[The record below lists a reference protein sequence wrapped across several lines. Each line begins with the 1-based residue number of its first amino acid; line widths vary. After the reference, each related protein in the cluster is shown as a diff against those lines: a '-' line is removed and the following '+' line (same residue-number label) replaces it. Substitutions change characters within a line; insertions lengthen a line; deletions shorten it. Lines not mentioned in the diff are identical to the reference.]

1 MKKYSL
7 QKFLIAAWAISLPC
21 FAAAQADMITMPV
34 TPPGVNS
41 AAGTAHQETGPD
53 GNQKMLVWSVA
64 KIQNEPLAAQDFS
77 VGGLR
82 LGDASAKLADVLGAP
97 LTIVRGNHIDRYHFT
112 EAEATVQQNLPY
124 GKKTAAAIGVEPM
137 RTLTGLSALTVTK
150 AKLMTPRG
158 IGIGNS
164 RENVI
169 RVYGT
174 PSRVEYEPSTKTS
187 YYRYRL
193 YENEINY
200 ELTFAIHEL
209 QVKSMQLAYV
219 ALPKE
224 KHDLSFTVNT
234 PVSLLGFVPG
244 TMYREPS
251 WSEWETHLTQGENE
265 IWMHGDFGVT
275 VEGKTQKIK
284 RVFLRNTNASTD
296 KGIAIGDSLSTVTH
310 VYGEPNAIVHVG
322 DQQQTA
328 LLYYPQNLA
337 KRLYL
342 VFVLDT
348 QKDQLTD
355 IILTQG
361 RISEAAT
368 PEERY
373 GFTRKSQDKSDAQ
386 V

>member
-7 QKFLIAAWAISLPC
+7 QKFLVAACVLSLPC
-21 FAAAQADMITMPV
+21 LAAAQADMTTMPV
-34 TPPGVNS
+34 TSPGTDS
-41 AAGTAHQETGPD
+41 AAGAARQEMGPD

-64 KIQNEPLAAQDFS
+64 EIQNEPLAAQDFS

-82 LGDASAKLADVLGAP
+82 LGDDPEKATDVLGAP
-97 LTIVRGNHIDRYHFT
+97 LTIVRGNHIDRYHFKD
-112 EAEATVQQNLPY
+112 ADAAVQQGLPY
-124 GKKTAAAIGVEPM
+124 DQKTAATIGVEPT
-137 RTLTGLSALTVTK
+137 RTLTGISALAVTK

-174 PSRVEYEPSTKTS
+174 PSLIEYEPSTKTS

-193 YENEINY
+193 HENEITY

-209 QVKSMQLAYV
+209 QVKSMQLTYV
-219 ALPKE
+219 SLTKE
-224 KHDLSFTVNT
+224 KQDLSFTVST
-234 PVSLLGFVPG
+234 PASLLGFVPG

-251 WSEWETHLTQGENE
+251 WSEWETHLTQGETE

-328 LLYYPQNLA
+328 LLYYPQNFA
-337 KRLYL
+337 KRIYL

-361 RISEAAT
+361 RISQAAT

-373 GFTRKSQDKSDAQ
+373 GFTRKSQDKSEPQ

>member
-7 QKFLIAAWAISLPC
+7 QKFLIAACVLSLPC
-21 FAAAQADMITMPV
+21 LAAAQADMTTMPV
-34 TPPGVNS
+34 TSPGIDS
-41 AAGTAHQETGPD
+41 AAGAARQETGPD

-64 KIQNEPLAAQDFS
+64 EIQNEPLAAQDFS

-82 LGDASAKLADVLGAP
+82 LGDDPEKATDVLGAP
-97 LTIVRGNHIDRYHFT
+97 LTIVRGNHIDRYHF
-112 EAEATVQQNLPY
+112 EDADVTVQQDLPY
-124 GKKTAAAIGVEPM
+124 DQKTAATIGVEPT
-137 RTLTGLSALTVTK
+137 RTLTGISALTVTK
-150 AKLMTPRG
+150 AKLVTPRG

-174 PSRVEYEPSTKTS
+174 PSLVEYEPSTKTS

-193 YENEINY
+193 CENEITY

-219 ALPKE
+219 SVSKE
-224 KHDLSFTVNT
+224 KQDLSFTVNT
-234 PVSLLGFVPG
+234 PASLLGFVPG
-244 TMYREPS
+244 TMYQEPS
-251 WSEWETHLTQGENE
+251 WSEWETHLTQGETE

-284 RVFLRNTNASTD
+284 RVFLRNTNVSTD

-337 KRLYL
+337 KRIYL

-361 RISEAAT
+361 RISQAAT

-373 GFTRKSQDKSDAQ
+373 GFTRKSQDKSEPQ

>member
-1 MKKYSL
+1 MKKHRL
-7 QKFLIAAWAISLPC
+7 QKFLIAACVLSLPC
-21 FAAAQADMITMPV
+21 LVAAQADVTTMPV
-34 TPPGVNS
+34 TSPGTDS
-41 AAGTAHQETGPD
+41 AAGAARQEMGPD

-64 KIQNEPLAAQDFS
+64 EIQNEPLVAQDFS

-82 LGDASAKLADVLGAP
+82 LGDDPERLTGVLGAP
-97 LTIVRGNHIDRYHFT
+97 LTIMRGNRIDRYHFK
-112 EAEATVQQNLPY
+112 EAEATVQQSLPY
-124 GKKTAAAIGVEPM
+124 DQKTAATIDVEPI
-137 RTLTGLSALTVTK
+137 RTLTGISALTVTK
-150 AKLMTPRG
+150 EKLMTSRG

-174 PSRVEYEPSTKTS
+174 PSLVEYDPSTKIS

-193 YENEINY
+193 HDNEITY

-209 QVKSMQLAYV
+209 QVKSMQLTYV
-219 ALPKE
+219 SALKE
-224 KHDLSFTVNT
+224 KRDLSFTANT
-234 PVSLLGFVPG
+234 PASLLGFVPG

-251 WSEWETHLTQGENE
+251 WSEWETHLTQGKTE

-275 VEGKTQKIK
+275 VESKTQKIK
-284 RVFLRNTNASTD
+284 RVFLRNTNVATD
-296 KGIAIGDSLSTVTH
+296 KGVAIGDSLSTVTH

>member
-7 QKFLIAAWAISLPC
+7 QKFLVAACVLSLPC
-21 FAAAQADMITMPV
+21 LAAAQADMTTMPV
-34 TPPGVNS
+34 TSPGTDS
-41 AAGTAHQETGPD
+41 AAGAARQEMGPD

-64 KIQNEPLAAQDFS
+64 EIQNEPLVAQDFS

-82 LGDASAKLADVLGAP
+82 LGDDPEKATDVLGAP
-97 LTIVRGNHIDRYHFT
+97 LTIVRGNHIDRYHFKD
-112 EAEATVQQNLPY
+112 ADAAVQQGLPY
-124 GKKTAAAIGVEPM
+124 DQKTAATIGVEPT
-137 RTLTGLSALTVTK
+137 RTLTGISALAVTK

-169 RVYGT
+169 RVYGA
-174 PSRVEYEPSTKTS
+174 PSLVEYEPSTKTS

-193 YENEINY
+193 HENKITY

-219 ALPKE
+219 SVPK
-224 KHDLSFTVNT
+224 KKQDLSFIVNT
-234 PVSLLGFVPG
+234 PASLLGFVPG
-244 TMYREPS
+244 TMYQEPS
-251 WSEWETHLTQGENE
+251 WSEWETHLTQGETE

-275 VEGKTQKIK
+275 VDSKTQKIK
-284 RVFLRNTNASTD
+284 RVFLRNTNAATD

-310 VYGEPNAIVHVG
+310 IYGEPNAIVHVG

-328 LLYYPQNLA
+328 LLYYPQNFA
-337 KRLYL
+337 KRIYL

-361 RISEAAT
+361 RISQAAT

-373 GFTRKSQDKSDAQ
+373 GFTRKSQDKSEPQ

>member
-1 MKKYSL
+1 MKKHRL
-7 QKFLIAAWAISLPC
+7 QKFLIAACVLSLPC
-21 FAAAQADMITMPV
+21 LVAAQADVTTMPV
-34 TPPGVNS
+34 TSPGTDS
-41 AAGTAHQETGPD
+41 AAGAARQEMGPD

-64 KIQNEPLAAQDFS
+64 EIQNEPLAAQDFS

-82 LGDASAKLADVLGAP
+82 LGDDPERLTGVLGAP
-97 LTIVRGNHIDRYHFT
+97 LTIMRGNRIDRYHFK
-112 EAEATVQQNLPY
+112 EAEATVQQSLPY
-124 GKKTAAAIGVEPM
+124 DQKTAATIDVEPI
-137 RTLTGLSALTVTK
+137 RTLTGISALTVTK
-150 AKLMTPRG
+150 EKLMTSRG

-174 PSRVEYEPSTKTS
+174 PSLVEYDPSTKIS

-193 YENEINY
+193 HDNEITY

-209 QVKSMQLAYV
+209 QVKSMQLTYV
-219 ALPKE
+219 SALKE
-224 KHDLSFTVNT
+224 KRDLSFTANT
-234 PVSLLGFVPG
+234 PASLLGFVPG

-251 WSEWETHLTQGENE
+251 WSEWETHLTQGEIE

-275 VEGKTQKIK
+275 VESKTQKIK
-284 RVFLRNTNASTD
+284 RVFLRNTNVATD
-296 KGIAIGDSLSTVTH
+296 KGVAIGDSLSTVTH

-361 RISEAAT
+361 RINEAAT

>member
-1 MKKYSL
+1 MKKHRL
-7 QKFLIAAWAISLPC
+7 QKFLIAACVLSLPC
-21 FAAAQADMITMPV
+21 LVAAQADVTTMPV
-34 TPPGVNS
+34 TSPGTDS
-41 AAGTAHQETGPD
+41 AAGAARQEMGPD

-64 KIQNEPLAAQDFS
+64 EIQNEPLVAQDFS

-82 LGDASAKLADVLGAP
+82 LGDDPERLTGVLGAP
-97 LTIVRGNHIDRYHFT
+97 LTIMRGNRIDRYHFK
-112 EAEATVQQNLPY
+112 EAEATVQQSLPY
-124 GKKTAAAIGVEPM
+124 DQKTAATIDVEPI
-137 RTLTGLSALTVTK
+137 RTLTGISALTVTK
-150 AKLMTPRG
+150 EKLMTSRG

-174 PSRVEYEPSTKTS
+174 PSLVEYDPSTKIS

-193 YENEINY
+193 HDNEITY

-209 QVKSMQLAYV
+209 QVKSMQLTYV
-219 ALPKE
+219 SALKE
-224 KHDLSFTVNT
+224 KRDLSFTANT
-234 PVSLLGFVPG
+234 PASLLGFVPG

-251 WSEWETHLTQGENE
+251 WSEWETHLTQGETE

-275 VEGKTQKIK
+275 VESKTQKIK
-284 RVFLRNTNASTD
+284 RVFLRNTNVATD
-296 KGIAIGDSLSTVTH
+296 KGVAIGDSLSTVTH

>member
-21 FAAAQADMITMPV
+21 FAAAQADMTTMPV

-41 AAGTAHQETGPD
+41 AAGTARQEAGPD
-53 GNQKMLVWSVA
+53 GNQKILVWSVA
-64 KIQNEPLAAQDFS
+64 KIQNESLTAQDFS

-82 LGDASAKLADVLGAP
+82 LGDDPEKATDVLGAP
-97 LTIVRGNHIDRYHFT
+97 LTIVRGNHIDRYHFKD
-112 EAEATVQQNLPY
+112 ADAAVQQGLPY
-124 GKKTAAAIGVEPM
+124 DQKTAATIGVEPT
-137 RTLTGLSALTVTK
+137 RTLTGISALAVTK

-174 PSRVEYEPSTKTS
+174 PSLIEYEPSTKTS

-193 YENEINY
+193 HENEITY

-209 QVKSMQLAYV
+209 QVKSMQLTYV
-219 ALPKE
+219 SLTKE
-224 KHDLSFTVNT
+224 KQDLSLAVNT
-234 PVSLLGFVPG
+234 PASLLGFVPG

-251 WSEWETHLTQGENE
+251 WSEWETHLTQGETE

-337 KRLYL
+337 KRIYL

-361 RISEAAT
+361 RISQAAT

-373 GFTRKSQDKSDAQ
+373 GFTRKSQDKSEPQ

>member
-1 MKKYSL
+1 MKKHSL
-7 QKFLIAAWAISLPC
+7 QKFLIAACVLSLPC
-21 FAAAQADMITMPV
+21 LAAAQADMTTMPV
-34 TPPGVNS
+34 TSPGTDS
-41 AAGTAHQETGPD
+41 AAGAARQETGSD
-53 GNQKMLVWSVA
+53 GNQKVLVWSVA
-64 KIQNEPLAAQDFS
+64 EIQNEPLAAQDFS

-82 LGDASAKLADVLGAP
+82 LGDDPEKATDVLGAP
-97 LTIVRGNHIDRYHFT
+97 LTIVRGNHIDRYHFKD
-112 EAEATVQQNLPY
+112 ADAAVQQGLPY
-124 GKKTAAAIGVEPM
+124 DQKTAATIGVEPT
-137 RTLTGLSALTVTK
+137 RTLTGISALVVTN

-169 RVYGT
+169 RVYGA
-174 PSRVEYEPSTKTS
+174 PSLVEYEPSTKTS

-193 YENEINY
+193 HENEIIY

-209 QVKSMQLAYV
+209 QVKSMQLTYV
-219 ALPKE
+219 SLTKE
-224 KHDLSFTVNT
+224 KQDLSFTVST
-234 PVSLLGFVPG
+234 PASLLGFVPG
-244 TMYREPS
+244 TMYQEPS
-251 WSEWETHLTQGENE
+251 WSEWETHLTQGETE

-275 VEGKTQKIK
+275 VEGKTQKIE
-284 RVFLRNTNASTD
+284 RVFLRNTNVATD

-328 LLYYPQNLA
+328 LLYYPENLA
-337 KRLYL
+337 KRIYL
-342 VFVLDT
+342 VFVLDM

-361 RISEAAT
+361 RISQAAT

-373 GFTRKSQDKSDAQ
+373 GFTRKSQDKSEPQ

>member
-1 MKKYSL
+1 MKKYRL
-7 QKFLIAAWAISLPC
+7 QKFLIAACVLSLPC
-21 FAAAQADMITMPV
+21 LVAAQADMTTMPV
-34 TPPGVNS
+34 TSPGTDS
-41 AAGTAHQETGPD
+41 AAGAARQETGPD
-53 GNQKMLVWSVA
+53 GNQKVLVWSVA
-64 KIQNEPLAAQDFS
+64 EIQNEPLVAQDFS

-82 LGDASAKLADVLGAP
+82 LGDDPKKLTDVLGAP
-97 LTIVRGNHIDRYHFT
+97 LTIVRGNHIDRYHF
-112 EAEATVQQNLPY
+112 EDADAAVQQGLPY
-124 GKKTAAAIGVEPM
+124 DQKTAATIGVEPM
-137 RTLTGLSALTVTK
+137 RTLTGISALTVTK
-150 AKLMTPRG
+150 AKLMTSRG

-174 PSRVEYEPSTKTS
+174 PSLVEYEPSTKTS

-193 YENEINY
+193 YENKITY

-209 QVKSMQLAYV
+209 QVESMQVAYV
-219 ALPKE
+219 AVPKE
-224 KHDLSFTVNT
+224 KHDFSFIVNT
-234 PVSLLGFVPG
+234 SASLLGFVPG
-244 TMYREPS
+244 TMYEELS
-251 WSEWETHLTQGENE
+251 WSEWETHLTQGETE

-284 RVFLRNTNASTD
+284 RVFLRNTNVSTD

-328 LLYYPQNLA
+328 LLYYPQNFA
-337 KRLYL
+337 KRIYL

-361 RISEAAT
+361 RISQAAT

-373 GFTRKSQDKSDAQ
+373 GFTRKSQDKSEPQ

>member
-1 MKKYSL
+1 MKKHRL
-7 QKFLIAAWAISLPC
+7 QKFLIAACVLSLPC
-21 FAAAQADMITMPV
+21 LVAAQADVTTMPV
-34 TPPGVNS
+34 TSPGTDSVAG
-41 AAGTAHQETGPD
+41 AARQEMGPD

-64 KIQNEPLAAQDFS
+64 EIQNEPLVAQDFS

-82 LGDASAKLADVLGAP
+82 LGDDPERLTGVLGAP
-97 LTIVRGNHIDRYHFT
+97 LTIMRGNRIDRYHFK
-112 EAEATVQQNLPY
+112 EAEATVQQSLPY
-124 GKKTAAAIGVEPM
+124 DQKTAATIDVEPI
-137 RTLTGLSALTVTK
+137 RTLTGISALTVTK
-150 AKLMTPRG
+150 EKLMTSRG

-174 PSRVEYEPSTKTS
+174 PSLVEYDPSTKIS

-193 YENEINY
+193 HDNEITY

-209 QVKSMQLAYV
+209 QIKSMQLAYV
-219 ALPKE
+219 SALKE
-224 KHDLSFTVNT
+224 KRDLSFTANT
-234 PVSLLGFVPG
+234 PASLLGFVPG

-251 WSEWETHLTQGENE
+251 WSEWETHLTQGETE

-275 VEGKTQKIK
+275 VESKTQKIK
-284 RVFLRNTNASTD
+284 RVFLRNTNVATD
-296 KGIAIGDSLSTVTH
+296 KGVAIGDSLSTVTH

-373 GFTRKSQDKSDAQ
+373 GFTRKSQDKSEPQ

>member
-1 MKKYSL
+1 MKKHRL
-7 QKFLIAAWAISLPC
+7 QKFLIAACVLSLPC
-21 FAAAQADMITMPV
+21 LVAAQADVTTMPV
-34 TPPGVNS
+34 TSPGTDS
-41 AAGTAHQETGPD
+41 AAGAARQEMGPD

-64 KIQNEPLAAQDFS
+64 EIQNEPLVAQDFS

-82 LGDASAKLADVLGAP
+82 LGDDPERLTGVLGAP
-97 LTIVRGNHIDRYHFT
+97 LTIMRGNRIDRYHFK
-112 EAEATVQQNLPY
+112 EAEATVQQSLPY
-124 GKKTAAAIGVEPM
+124 DQKTAATIDVEPI
-137 RTLTGLSALTVTK
+137 RTLTGISALTVTK
-150 AKLMTPRG
+150 EKLMTSRG

-174 PSRVEYEPSTKTS
+174 PSLVEYDPSTKIS

-193 YENEINY
+193 HDNEITY

-219 ALPKE
+219 SALKE
-224 KHDLSFTVNT
+224 KRDLSFTANT
-234 PVSLLGFVPG
+234 PASLLGFVPG

-251 WSEWETHLTQGENE
+251 WSEWETHLTQGETE

-284 RVFLRNTNASTD
+284 RVFLRNTNVATD
-296 KGIAIGDSLSTVTH
+296 KGVAIGDSLSTVTH

>member
-7 QKFLIAAWAISLPC
+7 QKFLIAACVLSLPC
-21 FAAAQADMITMPV
+21 FAAAQADMTTKPV

-41 AAGTAHQETGPD
+41 AAGAARQETGPD
-53 GNQKMLVWSVA
+53 GNQKVLVWSVA
-64 KIQNEPLAAQDFS
+64 EIQNEPLVAQDFS

-82 LGDASAKLADVLGAP
+82 LGDDPKKLTDVLGAP
-97 LTIVRGNHIDRYHFT
+97 LTIVRGNHIDRYYF
-112 EAEATVQQNLPY
+112 EDADAAVQQSLPY
-124 GKKTAAAIGVEPM
+124 DQKTAATIGVEPT
-137 RTLTGLSALTVTK
+137 RTLTGISALTVTK

-174 PSRVEYEPSTKTS
+174 PSLVEYASSTKTS

-193 YENEINY
+193 HENEIIY

-209 QVKSMQLAYV
+209 QVTSMQLTYV
-219 ALPKE
+219 SLTKE
-224 KHDLSFTVNT
+224 KQDLSFAVNT
-234 PVSLLGFVPG
+234 PASLLGFVPG

-251 WSEWETHLTQGENE
+251 WSEWETHLTQGETE

-275 VEGKTQKIK
+275 VDSKTQKIK
-284 RVFLRNTNASTD
+284 RVFLRNTNVATD

-337 KRLYL
+337 KRIYL

-348 QKDQLTD
+348 EKDQLTD

-361 RISEAAT
+361 RISQAAT

-373 GFTRKSQDKSDAQ
+373 GFTRKSQDKSEPQ